1 MHACTSHNCVLRG
14 DGGDSYRT
22 IALFI
27 VASYQNSQLYLV
39 SLLFGKLT
47 QSYFSIDK
55 SVSILQIITVFFCQP
70 SVIYI

>member
-1 MHACTSHNCVLRG
+1 MHAHTSHNCVLRG

-22 IALFI
+22 IALF

-47 QSYFSIDK
+47 QPYFSIDK
-55 SVSILQIITVFFCQP
+55 SVSMLQIITVFFCQP